1 MWKEYFD
8 KVGIRVVFWFVLE
21 EIERYEKV
29 AREESEVENILELE
43 FEEDYDEEEEEEE
56 DEEMDD
62 FNNIKNEN

>member
-29 AREESEVENILELE
+29 EWEEREVENILELE
-43 FEEDYDEEEEEEE
+43 FEEDYDEEEE

-62 FNNIKNEN
+62 FNNIKNENQ